1 MGRIVAEVTVVPL
14 GTASPSL
21 SAWVAGAEKALARFP
36 GLKTMLTPMSTI
48 LEGEMAEVVEAV
60 KAMHEV
66 PFLMGAMRV
75 STTLRIDDRRDRPVT
90 MEGKLTAVKEKLRD
104 A

>member
-1 MGRIVAEVTVVPL
+1 MGRVVAEVTVVPL

-21 SAWVAGAEKALARFP
+21 SAYVADVEKVLARFS
-36 GLKTMLTPMSTI
+36 GLKSMLTPMSTI
-48 LEGEMAEVVEAV
+48 LEGEMDEVLAAL
-60 KAMHEV
+60 KAMHEA
-66 PFLMGAMRV
+66 PFLMGAARV

>member
-21 SAWVAGAEKALARFP
+21 SPFVAEVEKVLKKFP
-36 GLKTMLTPMSTI
+36 RLNSMLTPMSTI
-48 LEGEMAEVVEAV
+48 LEGDMEEVLAAV

-66 PFLMGAMRV
+66 PFRMGALRV
-75 STTLRIDDRRDRPVT
+75 STTLRIDDRRDKKIS
-90 MEGKLTAVKEKLRD
+90 MKSKLAAVREKL
-104 A
+104 